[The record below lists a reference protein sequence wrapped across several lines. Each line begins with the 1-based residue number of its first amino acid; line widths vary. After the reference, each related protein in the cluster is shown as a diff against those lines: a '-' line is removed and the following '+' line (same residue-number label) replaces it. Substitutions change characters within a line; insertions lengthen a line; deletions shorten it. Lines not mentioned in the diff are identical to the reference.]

1 MADMPADSTNL
12 IVLRSDLEPLRD
24 RIQIKDTVSKT
35 SKYLSAQIHER
46 TASIEAF
53 KGQIKNL
60 EAMIEQKTEELE
72 VLHERVALLRQIK
85 D

>member
-1 MADMPADSTNL
+1 MGDMIENNNL
-12 IVLRSDLEPLRD
+12 MVLRSDLEPLRD

-35 SKYLSAQIHER
+35 EKFIQSQIHER

-72 VLHERVALLRQIK
+72 VLHERMARLKQIK